1 MSPFGTD
8 GNVDGNDGTQ
18 RLLITTLSDE
28 PGGRQRR
35 SPTTCPI
42 LRRLGA
48 AVGVLSELLR
58 TLGLKIIHGGVV
70 MGV

>member
-1 MSPFGTD
+1 
-8 GNVDGNDGTQ
+8 VDA
-18 RLLITTLSDE
+18 
-28 PGGRQRR
+28 
-35 SPTTCPI
+35 
-42 LRRLGA
+42 LRVKRLGA